1 MKFLER
7 PNPFARLL
15 RSIQAPGL
23 NFAWMEATDEQLML
37 AYRDGNAAAFDDLY
51 ARHKGRLFRYVLRG
65 VRTRALAEELYQEIW
80 IRVVE
85 ARSRYTPSARFTTWL
100 YTIAHNRMVDHW
112 RRKELA
118 VMPGG
123 DEDGDGSHLGV
134 DASADPARRAE
145 SRQALARFAAAL
157 EALPH
162 AQREAFLLHEEGG
175 LSAPEIAAA
184 TGADPEAVKSRLRYA
199 WQKLKQATDG

>member
-1 MKFLER
+1 
-7 PNPFARLL
+7 
-15 RSIQAPGL
+15 
-23 NFAWMEATDEQLML
+23 MEATDEQLML

-65 VRTRALAEELYQEIW
+65 VKTRALAEELYQEIW
-80 IRVVE
+80 IKVVE
-85 ARSRYTPSARFTTWL
+85 ARARYTPSARFTTWL
-100 YTIAHNRMVDHW
+100 FTIAHNRLVDHW

-118 VMPGG
+118 VVAAGEG
-123 DEDGDGSHLGV
+123 EDGPGAGPDE
-134 DASADPARRAE
+134 AADPARRAE
-145 SRQALARFAAAL
+145 SREALARFAAAL

-175 LSAPEIAAA
+175 LTAPEIAAA

-199 WQKLKQATDG
+199 WQKLRQATDG